1 MTAADKAQAKAFSTR
16 VFPSFLSLL
25 PISVVAP
32 SVGLVVLPFMSD
44 IAAIAIGTAVTG
56 AIYAAVLLNS
66 PVVSVSSG
74 KDAEL
79 RVGRARIPVS
89 YVSNVQ
95 IISGETLRFE
105 KGPGLK
111 ARAYFVNQAGAK
123 EFVKVTINDASDPT
137 PYWLFA
143 VKKAEDLVVA
153 LRANG

>member
-1 MTAADKAQAKAFSTR
+1 
-16 VFPSFLSLL
+16 
-25 PISVVAP
+25 
-32 SVGLVVLPFMSD
+32 MSD

-79 RVGRARIPVS
+79 RVGRARIPVRC
-89 YVSNVQ
+89 VSNIQ

-123 EFVKVTINDASDPT
+123 EFVKLTINDASDPT

-143 VKKAEDLVVA
+143 VNKADDLVVA

>member
-1 MTAADKAQAKAFSTR
+1 MTATDKAHAKVFSTR

-32 SVGLVVLPFMSD
+32 SIALVVLPFMSD
-44 IAAIAIGTAVTG
+44 IAAIAIGAGVTG

-66 PVVSVSSG
+66 PVISVSG
-74 KDAEL
+74 GRDAEL
-79 RVGRARIPVS
+79 QVGRARIPVRYIAS
-89 YVSNVQ
+89 VEVVT
-95 IISGETLRFE
+95 GDDLRFE

-111 ARAYFVNQAGAK
+111 ANAYFVNQAGAK
-123 EFVKVTINDASDPT
+123 QFVKLTINDASDPT

-143 VKKAEDLVVA
+143 SKKTNDLIVA